1 VIPAAGLHDD
11 SRSHFEAMASMEAGA
26 AGARRSGWLGRYVA
40 SLSQTGA
47 GYPAIAVGAP
57 SMALQGYPRTLTLQ
71 SLADLD
77 FRLPQESLLSRLYGG
92 ESELDGCGRE
102 ALKLLGTARGLARQ
116 PYKPRRA
123 YPDSEFCD
131 RLREAARLIK
141 SPELG
146 VRALTLELEGWDTHA
161 YQEDVMPELL
171 ADLAQGLLAF
181 SEDLEDHPYT
191 LVVLS
196 EFGRRVAENASGGTD
211 HGHGS
216 AMLVMGPKVR
226 GGVLGQ
232 WPGLARESLYDLE
245 DLAVTTDY
253 RQVLSEIL
261 SHRLGCASLELV
273 FPDFKP
279 PVNPLGLFA

>member
-1 VIPAAGLHDD
+1 L
-11 SRSHFEAMASMEAGA
+11 
-26 AGARRSGWLGRYVA
+26 
-40 SLSQTGA
+40 
-47 GYPAIAVGAP
+47 
-57 SMALQGYPRTLTLQ
+57 LT
-71 SLADLD
+71 
-77 FRLPQESLLSRLYGG
+77 RLYGG
-92 ESELDGCGRE
+92 GTELDGCGRE
-102 ALKLLGTARGLARQ
+102 ALKLLTTARSLARH
-116 PYKPRRA
+116 PYKPRRP

-146 VRALTLELEGWDTHA
+146 VRAITIELEGWDTHA
-161 YQEDVMPELL
+161 DQQGVMPELL

-181 SEDLEDHPYT
+181 SEDLDDRPFT

-216 AMLVMGPKVR
+216 AMLVLGPAVK
-226 GGVLGQ
+226 GSVLGR
-232 WPGLARESLYDLE
+232 WPGLERESLYDLE

-261 SHRLGCASLELV
+261 SRRMGRVDLAEI
-273 FPDFKP
+273 FPDFQP
-279 PVNPLGLFA
+279 RSPIGLFA